1 MREIWKAVKS
11 NVTSSLTHLD
21 KTVVRTN
28 RELVYGAVACAAVG
42 VVIGILLS
50 PKKSTTIGSH
60 NGSGGYN
67 CCKPEGDEQDEDH
80 E

>member
-1 MREIWKAVKS
+1 MREIWKAIRS

-28 RELVYGAVACAAVG
+28 REMVYGAVACAAVG

-50 PKKSTTIGSH
+50 PKKTTTAAIQKKMSRTKTT
-60 NGSGGYN
+60 NS
-67 CCKPEGDEQDEDH
+67 Q
-80 E
+80 